1 MRVLVSNK
9 SAAFDYD
16 IVDKLEA
23 GLSLQGW
30 EVKSIKNSRANLK
43 GAFIVSDSNG
53 NLVVRGMHI
62 SDWVGEVHS
71 EAVKL
76 RERLLLVHKNQALK
90 LSGLA
95 KQPGYSLI
103 PLQLFQNDKGMIK
116 AEIALVKGKRK
127 FDKRRAIKEKDL
139 ARELKN
145 SW

>member
-9 SAAFDYD
+9 SAAFDFEV
-16 IVDKLEA
+16 IDKLEA
-23 GLSLQGW
+23 GLVLEGW
-30 EVKSIKNSRANLK
+30 EVKSIKNARANLK
-43 GAFIVSDSNG
+43 GSFIISTANAG
-53 NLVVRGMHI
+53 LVIRGMHI
-62 SDWVGEVHS
+62 SDWIGEVHS

-76 RERLLLVHKNQALK
+76 RERTLLVHKHQVTK
-90 LSGLA
+90 LSALA

-127 FDKRRAIKEKDL
+127 FDKKQAIKDRDL
-139 ARELKN
+139 ARELRN